1 MKKKLI
7 KIAHQIVELE
17 KKFFNGGGVQD
28 FNNQMELITSKLSLE
43 DMLLI
48 DEYIT
53 SHNLLDE
60 NQHILTK

>member
-7 KIAHQIVELE
+7 KIAQQIVELE

-28 FNNQMELITSKLSLE
+28 FSAQMELITNKLSLE

-48 DEYIT
+48 DDYIT

-60 NQHILTK
+60 DKHMLTK